1 MRCSPVLRMIA
12 ISVASLG
19 AFSSASVALAQDLMD
34 APRKVSNQPATTRT
48 RTLPPRTITKIKTV
62 EVRIPTLFVS
72 ARSKADIWIKPVSSA
87 VVKAA
92 ECEGKPRQR
101 LPAIGSDE
109 SPSGTVPE
117 NENYFISEAL
127 RPGCYRVVAALDG
140 YMTDEKLVRIGAS
153 ELKGVSLDLEPI
165 LYKVVITTNVEAG
178 DVRYAPVE
186 ASKDPKTGEL
196 RYRQVGLPR
205 LVYIKNRSA
214 SLPELRGGTYGFD
227 VNGGVDYEPYNGVVT
242 VPGGDN
248 KETIEL
254 PITLA
259 YLRSTATFSS
269 LTADQ
274 WDLPANGNIGKG
286 LLIMKGSGVAIP
298 HLEIYRHYT
307 DFEIVS
313 DVRMING
320 TAASFVVHASADK
333 ENYYL
338 ITLTGPNAAEAYK
351 FSGFLVKNGVPQ
363 RLQSVSISHLK
374 DTIKPNKDFLV
385 KITVKDNNIDVQV
398 NEAGKYV
405 PLGRVVDPN
414 RTFPIGAP
422 GVAGGK
428 DEQTQFGS
436 FLVCS
441 PQCPK

>member
-1 MRCSPVLRMIA
+1 MKCSPVSRLMTLLIVLAGVLSTSGIA
-12 ISVASLG
+12 P
-19 AFSSASVALAQDLMD
+19 AQDLAD
-34 APRKVSNQPATTRT
+34 APRKVSNQPTSVGRTTT
-48 RTLPPRTITKIKTV
+48 KTKTIIREKRV
-62 EVRIPTLFVS
+62 EVKIPTLFVS
-72 ARSKADIWIKPVSSA
+72 ARSNADIWIKPVSPG
-87 VVKAA
+87 VIKPA
-92 ECEGKPRQR
+92 ECEGRPRQT
-101 LPAIGSDE
+101 LNANDE
-109 SPSGTVPE
+109 SPTGTVPE
-117 NENYFISEAL
+117 NENYFISEPL
-127 RPGCYRVVAALDG
+127 RPGCYRVTASLDG
-140 YMTDEKLVRIGAS
+140 YKPDEKLVRIGPN

-165 LYKVVITTNVEAG
+165 LYKVVITTNVESG

-186 ASKDPKTGEL
+186 VSKDPKTGEQK
-196 RYRQVGLPR
+196 YRQVGLPR
-205 LVYIKNRSA
+205 LVYIKNKSA

-254 PITLA
+254 PVTLT

-269 LTADQ
+269 LTSDQ

-286 LLIMKGSGVAIP
+286 LLTMKGPGVAIP
-298 HLEIYRHYT
+298 HLEIYRHYR

-320 TAASFVVHASADK
+320 MGASFVVHASADK

-338 ITLTGPNAAEAYK
+338 ITLTGPNAAEPYK

-363 RLQSVSISHLK
+363 RIMSVSISHLK
-374 DTIKPNKDFLV
+374 ETIKPNKDFLV
-385 KITVKDNNIDVQV
+385 KITVKDNNLDVRI

-405 PLGRVVDPN
+405 PLGVVVDPN
-414 RTFPIGAP
+414 RNFSIGAP